1 MSDRGLRALAVLL
14 GAVAVAAT
22 VAGIV
27 LLRLTWDVPRPEDFA
42 FPSFRMEVLDRVQFL
57 LVSLV
62 GASVAALRPR
72 NRIGWLLC
80 VGGLGFPLWDFTEA
94 YATYHLH
101 LRPLPGGLV
110 AAWSTNW
117 VWALSWWMPGLL
129 FLLFPTGRL
138 PSRRWAPIAGM
149 VVGVSALVVTL
160 TALAAGPLVQFP
172 DTANPI
178 GVIPLG
184 DPEAALGPL
193 FGLMVLGFALAT
205 VALALRFRRAVGD
218 ERQQLRW
225 FALAA
230 GLFVGYML
238 LNFFGVLAGAAD
250 QVGGIVVSL
259 GLAGALMVSL
269 LKHRLYDIDVVISRT
284 VSYAAL
290 TGLLAGA
297 YLGTVMVLQT
307 VLTPLTPDSQ
317 LSVAGA
323 TLAVAAAFGPLRRR
337 VQTVV
342 DRRFNRHRYDAQ
354 VTLERFTADLRDEV
368 HLEEITQR
376 LAGAITSTVQ
386 PASVQVWLAARNG
399 AGTVER

>member
-1 MSDRGLRALAVLL
+1 MSDRALSRLAVVL
-14 GAVAVAAT
+14 GGVAVAAT
-22 VAGIV
+22 AASIV
-27 LLRLTWDVPRPEDFA
+27 LLRLTWDVPRPEVFA
-42 FPSFRMEVLDRVQFL
+42 FTSFGMEVLDRVQFL
-57 LVSLV
+57 LVPLV

-80 VGGLGFPLWDFTEA
+80 VGGLGIPLSDFAEA

-117 VWALSWWMPGLL
+117 LWALSWWMPGLL

-149 VVGVSALVVTL
+149 IVAVSSTVVALSAFI
-160 TALAAGPLVQFP
+160 AGPLVQYP
-172 DTANPI
+172 DVPNPV
-178 GVIPLG
+178 GVIAIG
-184 DPEAALGPL
+184 DPESALEPL
-193 FGLMVLGFALAT
+193 FGLMIAGFALAT
-205 VALALRFRRAVGD
+205 VALTLRFRRAVGD
-218 ERQQLRW
+218 ERQQVKW

-230 GLFVGYML
+230 GLFVAYL
-238 LNFFGVLAGAAD
+238 LAGGVLPDTAH
-250 QVGGIVVSL
+250 QVGGMVVSVSL
-259 GLAGALMVSL
+259 GGALMVSL
-269 LKHRLYDIDVVISRT
+269 LKYRLYDIDVVISRT
-284 VSYAAL
+284 VAYTIL
-290 TGLLAGA
+290 TALLAGT
-297 YLGTVMVLQT
+297 YLGIVMVLQA
-307 VLTPLTPDSQ
+307 VLAPLTPDSQ

-354 VTLERFTADLRDEV
+354 VTLERFSADLRDEV
-368 HLEEITQR
+368 QLEEITER

-386 PASVQVWLAARNG
+386 PASVQVWLVSRNG
-399 AGTVER
+399 AGTVGR